1 MDLVSYHFLLWQ
13 LIQIHQGHQSCR
25 RKWHCQMQQDET
37 LAGSN
42 NLEGDCMKKI
52 TNFDS
57 NNDIPSE
64 MTTHCACFTTPIDAR
79 NIPVFQV
86 FTGNRRSRGKASLY
100 PWLHLKKSDVPQSKE
115 CKVRSSRRCY
125 T

>member
-1 MDLVSYHFLLWQ
+1 
-13 LIQIHQGHQSCR
+13 
-25 RKWHCQMQQDET
+25 MQQDET

-86 FTGNRRSRGKASLY
+86 FTGNRRSPMAS
-100 PWLHLKKSDVPQSKE
+100 PKKK
-115 CKVRSSRRCY
+115 RCSAVKRM
-125 T
+125 

>member
-1 MDLVSYHFLLWQ
+1 
-13 LIQIHQGHQSCR
+13 
-25 RKWHCQMQQDET
+25 MQQDET

-64 MTTHCACFTTPIDAR
+64 ISTHCACFTTPIDAR
-79 NIPVFQV
+79 NILCFKYSRVTADPWVKLV
-86 FTGNRRSRGKASLY
+86 FTHGF
-100 PWLHLKKSDVPQSKE
+100 
-115 CKVRSSRRCY
+115 

>member
-1 MDLVSYHFLLWQ
+1 
-13 LIQIHQGHQSCR
+13 
-25 RKWHCQMQQDET
+25 MQQDET

-79 NIPVFQV
+79 NIYLCFKYSRATADPGVRLV
-86 FTGNRRSRGKASLY
+86 FTHGF
-100 PWLHLKKSDVPQSKE
+100 
-115 CKVRSSRRCY
+115 